1 MATATIKAEQTI
13 QEWGN
18 GLAVRLTAPI
28 ARAASL
34 AQLFAASGGKLLSY
48 YMTFGDYDFV
58 VVSEGPYEGVAPST
72 IVTAASG
79 SVTELKT
86 TIAVPATEM
95 KTLLAKAGKLATG
108 FKPAGVRSAAN
119 A

>member
-1 MATATIKAEQTI
+1 MPTFITQGRYTPEAIRGMLSNPDED
-13 QEWGN
+13 
-18 GLAVRLTAPI
+18 
-28 ARAASL
+28 RAASL

-86 TIAVPATEM
+86 TIAAPATEM

>member
-1 MATATIKAEQTI
+1 MPTFITQGRYTPEAIRGMLSNPDED
-13 QEWGN
+13 
-18 GLAVRLTAPI
+18 
-28 ARAASL
+28 RAASL

-48 YMTFGDYDFV
+48 YMTFGGYDFLI
-58 VVSEGPYEGVAPST
+58 VSVGPYEGVAPST

>member
-1 MATATIKAEQTI
+1 MPTFITQGRYTPEAIRGMLSNPDED
-13 QEWGN
+13 
-18 GLAVRLTAPI
+18 
-28 ARAASL
+28 RAASL
-34 AQLFAASGGKLLSY
+34 ARLFAASGGKLLSY

>member
-1 MATATIKAEQTI
+1 MPTFITQGRYTPEAIRGMLSNPDED
-13 QEWGN
+13 
-18 GLAVRLTAPI
+18 
-28 ARAASL
+28 RAASL

-86 TIAVPATEM
+86 TIAGPATEM

>member
-1 MATATIKAEQTI
+1 MPTFITQGRYTPEAIRGMLSNPDED
-13 QEWGN
+13 
-18 GLAVRLTAPI
+18 
-28 ARAASL
+28 RAASL

>member
-1 MATATIKAEQTI
+1 MPTFITQGRYTPEAIRGMLSNPDED
-13 QEWGN
+13 
-18 GLAVRLTAPI
+18 
-28 ARAASL
+28 RAASL

-95 KTLLAKAGKLATG
+95 KTLLAKADKLATG

>member
-1 MATATIKAEQTI
+1 MPTFITQGRYTPEAIRGMLSNPDED
-13 QEWGN
+13 
-18 GLAVRLTAPI
+18 
-28 ARAASL
+28 RAASL

-79 SVTELKT
+79 SVTDLKT

>member
-1 MATATIKAEQTI
+1 MPTFITQGRYTPEAIRGMLSNPDED
-13 QEWGN
+13 
-18 GLAVRLTAPI
+18 
-28 ARAASL
+28 RAASL

-48 YMTFGDYDFV
+48 YMTFGDYDFLI
-58 VVSEGPYEGVAPST
+58 VSEGPYEGVAPST

>member
-1 MATATIKAEQTI
+1 MPTFITQGRYTPEAIRGMLSNPDED
-13 QEWGN
+13 
-18 GLAVRLTAPI
+18 
-28 ARAASL
+28 RAARL

>member
-1 MATATIKAEQTI
+1 MPTFITQGRYTPEAIRGMLSNPDED
-13 QEWGN
+13 
-18 GLAVRLTAPI
+18 
-28 ARAASL
+28 RAASL
-34 AQLFAASGGKLLSY
+34 AQMFAASGGKLLSY

>member
-1 MATATIKAEQTI
+1 MPTFITQGRYTPEAIRGMLSNPDED
-13 QEWGN
+13 
-18 GLAVRLTAPI
+18 
-28 ARAASL
+28 RAASL
-34 AQLFAASGGKLLSY
+34 AQMFAASGGKLLSY

-58 VVSEGPYEGVAPST
+58 IVSEGPYEGVAPST

>member
-1 MATATIKAEQTI
+1 MPTFITQGRYTPEAIRGMLSNPDED
-13 QEWGN
+13 
-18 GLAVRLTAPI
+18 
-28 ARAASL
+28 RAASL

-58 VVSEGPYEGVAPST
+58 IVSEGPYEGVAPST

>member
-1 MATATIKAEQTI
+1 MPTFITQGRYTPE
-13 QEWGN
+13 
-18 GLAVRLTAPI
+18 AVRGMLSNPDED
-28 ARAASL
+28 RAASL

>member
-1 MATATIKAEQTI
+1 MPTFITQGRYTPE
-13 QEWGN
+13 
-18 GLAVRLTAPI
+18 AVRGMLSNPDED
-28 ARAASL
+28 RAASL

-48 YMTFGDYDFV
+48 YMTFGDSDFV

>member
-1 MATATIKAEQTI
+1 MPTFITQGRYTPEAIRGMLSNPDED
-13 QEWGN
+13 
-18 GLAVRLTAPI
+18 
-28 ARAASL
+28 RAASL

-86 TIAVPATEM
+86 PLAVPATEL